1 MAVYTIYICKS
12 AFCKLHFSFLDF
24 FLYSMFG
31 DFNFPSFYVFHI
43 EFFNFQPWVVIQKLS
58 LSLCIFLSI
67 FYIFQIEF
75 FNYQPWVV
83 IQKLSLPLCIFFRCF
98 ILPVNSCGFSRVC
111 FTWNIY
117 IYCPGSW
124 VLLPWRKSGKTPTK
138 PNSLIEDCYLCQ
150 TSPCVHVKN

>member
-1 MAVYTIYICKS
+1 MKESGFVILNDVSDLSFRRPHLCLIYLLYTRWLCIQYIYSICKS

-111 FTWNIY
+111 FA
-117 IYCPGSW
+117 
-124 VLLPWRKSGKTPTK
+124 
-138 PNSLIEDCYLCQ
+138 
-150 TSPCVHVKN
+150 